1 MARFIK
7 NHTKKI
13 GKPPGALTF
22 IGRKKMDQ
30 ARFRMI
36 SFNETVYEEFEF
48 KECREFLK
56 PLKKDLIHWINI
68 DGLHDI
74 DSISQI
80 CTFFNL
86 SPLVQEDIVNT
97 DQRPKFVEGI
107 EHYVVMLKQLTYN
120 QNKRAVTSDQVSLI
134 LGKNY
139 VISFQEKVRN
149 TFDPIRERLTQN
161 KGKLRTS
168 GPDYLFYRII
178 DALADNYM
186 LCIGSIGQMIEDNED
201 LIQSN
206 SGKEFINEIFR
217 LKKEINF
224 LRKNIRPAK
233 EVTKMLKNT
242 ETDLFAESTW
252 PFFDHLDDM
261 LTNILESVELYF
273 SMLND
278 QLNIYNSNINNHT
291 NSVIKVFT
299 IFTALFIPLTFIVGV
314 YGTNFDNL
322 PELHFKY
329 GYFVMWG
336 VMIIITI
343 FLLLFFK
350 KKKWF

>member
-7 NHTKKI
+7 NRSKTI
-13 GKPPGALTF
+13 GKSPGTLTF

-30 ARFRMI
+30 LRFRMI
-36 SFNETVYEEFEF
+36 SYNDSFYEEFEF
-48 KECREFLK
+48 KDCREFLK
-56 PLKKDLIHWINI
+56 PLKKDLVHWINI

-74 DSISQI
+74 DVISQI
-80 CTFFNL
+80 CTYFNL

-107 EHYVVMLKQLTYN
+107 EHYVVLLKQLTYN
-120 QNKRAVTSDQVSLI
+120 QNKRAVSSDQISLI
-134 LGKNY
+134 LGKNF

-149 TFDPIRERLTQN
+149 TFDPIRERLSQN
-161 KGKLRTS
+161 KGKLRSS

-178 DALADNYM
+178 DAVADNYM
-186 LCIGSIGQMIEDNED
+186 LCIGSIGKMIEDNED
-201 LIQSN
+201 LMLSN
-206 SGKEFINEIFR
+206 GGKEFINEIFR
-217 LKKEINF
+217 LKTEINF

-242 ETDLFAESTW
+242 ETDLIVESTW
-252 PFFDHLDDM
+252 PFFDHLDDL

-278 QLNIYNSNINNHT
+278 QLNIYNTNINNHT
-291 NSVIKVFT
+291 NSVIKVLT
-299 IFTALFIPLTFIVGV
+299 IFTAFFIPLTFIVGV

-343 FLLLFFK
+343 SLLLYFRK
-350 KKKWF
+350 KRWF